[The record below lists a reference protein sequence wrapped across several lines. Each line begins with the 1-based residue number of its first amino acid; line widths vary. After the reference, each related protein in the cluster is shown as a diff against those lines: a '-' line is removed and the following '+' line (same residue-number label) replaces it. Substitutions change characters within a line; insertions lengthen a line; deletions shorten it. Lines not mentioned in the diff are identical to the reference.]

1 MKNEKLSPLSIVLP
15 LITLAVVLGLWQITV
30 TIGQFATYK
39 FPAPLDVAK
48 LFADAAMR
56 DQLWAASCL
65 TGKAAMGG
73 FTVAVGFGVFTA
85 LIFSQAKWIRQ
96 CGYPYAIF
104 FQTVPV
110 VAIAPWVIILFGY
123 GLPSII
129 VVSAIISLFPII
141 TNTTTGLISV
151 DPKQLELFHL
161 NRANRW
167 QILWKLRFPSAIRY
181 LMTGMKTSSGLA
193 VVGAIVGEFF
203 TGGSV
208 DGYGLGYY
216 IRLTSDRGNTPKLF
230 AFMICSTL
238 LGVFVFLLISL
249 VERFLLK
256 RWIA

>member
-1 MKNEKLSPLSIVLP
+1 MKNEKLSLLSFVLP
-15 LITLAVVLGLWQITV
+15 LVTLGVVIALWQITV
-30 TIGQFATYK
+30 TVGQFK
-39 FPAPLDVAK
+39 IHLLPAPLDVANV
-48 LFADAAMR
+48 LADTAMR
-56 DQLWAASCL
+56 ENLWAATCR

-73 FTVAVGFGVFTA
+73 FTAAVIIGVLTS
-85 LIFSQAKWIRQ
+85 LLFSQAKWIRQ
-96 CGYPYAIF
+96 SGYPYAIF
-104 FQTVPV
+104 FQTVPI
-110 VAIAPWVIILFGY
+110 VAIAPFVIRLFGF
-123 GLPSII
+123 GLSSVM

-161 NRANRW
+161 NRASRW
-167 QILWKLRFPSAIRY
+167 QILWKLQFPSAIRF

-216 IRLTSDRGNTPKLF
+216 IRLTSDLMKTPELF
-230 AFMICSTL
+230 AYMICSTL
-238 LGVFVFLLISL
+238 LGVIAFLFISL